1 VPPEGITP
9 LPQPVGPSG
18 PRADRRRV
26 IEPSGPLLPTGQPVE
41 PRPPRP
47 DPTRSG
53 RSGARVGRHP
63 GLVGGPG
70 PRRSRPAQRDGS
82 GDVPISIF
90 IRGKQEIQ
98 LTGRKPVPGGPTW
111 SAQAVDPS
119 IVQVTVQPVEIG
131 PFPVEYWELTV
142 TGLKIGNTQVHV
154 QETQATH
161 PIKVLYD
168 FILDVTVLG
177 LLA

>member
-1 VPPEGITP
+1 MSDLTRRKALKRATAAGVLASASTLLAGSVRSEEGPEP
-9 LPQPVGPSG
+9 AREAPQGLTAP
-18 PRADRRRV
+18 DK
-26 IEPSGPLLPTGQPVE
+26 QPAAA
-41 PRPPRP
+41 
-47 DPTRSG
+47 TSN
-53 RSGARVGRHP
+53 H
-63 GLVGGPG
+63 
-70 PRRSRPAQRDGS
+70 
-82 GDVPISIF
+82 VPISIF
-90 IRGKQEIQ
+90 IRGKQGIQ

-161 PIKVLYD
+161 PIRVLYN
-168 FILDVTVLG
+168 FVLDVTVLG
-177 LLA
+177 FLA